1 MIKITIIIILILLL
15 IITLYSYYC
24 LSSRM
29 INFERARLEHILL
42 KENELKEKENKIKI
56 VSDCSNKNMQ
66 LEKALANIN
75 DILKNTG
82 LANTLCEKEENNNK
96 NKIIKG
102 IENVIDGKIDV
113 NLVSN
118 PEQSLKNCFI
128 NQNNQNNQDNKDNQ
142 VVPVEEEDIY
152 NEIMTEVPSEF
163 IV

>member
-1 MIKITIIIILILLL
+1 
-15 IITLYSYYC
+15 
-24 LSSRM
+24 M